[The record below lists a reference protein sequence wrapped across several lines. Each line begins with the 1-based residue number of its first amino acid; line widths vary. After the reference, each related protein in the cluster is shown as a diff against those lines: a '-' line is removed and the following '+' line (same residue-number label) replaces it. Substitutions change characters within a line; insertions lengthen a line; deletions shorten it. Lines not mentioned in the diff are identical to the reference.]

1 MCERKRAK
9 RRAFFTREQLVQD
22 KKHAGKKA
30 LLARYMIPLLPP
42 QKPCN
47 KETQSIL
54 NSAGTKKLKA
64 INMLKQRRDKFQFE
78 GKDKLNLKL
87 TVIFTSPKSRPFFF
101 SRNWEV

>member
-1 MCERKRAK
+1 MCVRKRAK
-9 RRAFFTREQLVQD
+9 RRAVLTREQLVQG

-30 LLARYMIPLLPP
+30 LLVGYMIPLLPP

-54 NSAGTKKLKA
+54 SGAGTKKLKA
-64 INMLKQRRDKFQFE
+64 MNMLKQRRDKFQFE

-101 SRNWEV
+101 SRNLEV